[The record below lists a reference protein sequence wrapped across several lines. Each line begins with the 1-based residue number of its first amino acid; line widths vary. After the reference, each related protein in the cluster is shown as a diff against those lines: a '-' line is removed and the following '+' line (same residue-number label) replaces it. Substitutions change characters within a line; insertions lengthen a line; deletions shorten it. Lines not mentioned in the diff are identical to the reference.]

1 MLKKKE
7 NRIDFITLIAIIL
20 LSSFQFKAFAKIDT
34 LVVISTN
41 YGVIK
46 LKLYEDTPFH
56 RHNFIKLS
64 KNGFYD
70 SLLLHRVISGFMI
83 QGGDPDS
90 KRASAEQIIG
100 NGDIGYTL
108 PAEIASQH
116 FHKKGTIA
124 AARQA
129 DDVNPEKVSS
139 GCQFFIV
146 QGKKYSELDMVNVET
161 RMANQV
167 KQSLKMK
174 YLNNPAHVLLK
185 ERYLAHQQ
193 ARNNDSLNA
202 ITKLIQPFI
211 EEEFKTQKMH
221 KFTPEEKLV
230 YNKLGGA
237 PHFDGNY
244 TVFGEV
250 IEGIEVI
257 DKIAEVKVQGNNRP
271 VTNIRMKVTLEI
283 VNN

>member
-1 MLKKKE
+1 MLKKKV
-7 NRIDFITLIAIIL
+7 NSIDFITLIAIIL
-20 LSSFQFKAFAKIDT
+20 FSSFQFKAFAKGDT
-34 LVVISTN
+34 LIVISTN

-90 KRASAEQIIG
+90 KRANAEQIIG

-108 PAEIASQH
+108 PAEIANQH
-116 FHKKGTIA
+116 FHRKGVIA

-174 YLNNPAHVLLK
+174 YINNPEHALLK
-185 ERYLAHQQ
+185 ERFLAHQQ

-211 EEEFKTQKMH
+211 EEEFKKQKMH

-230 YNKLGGA
+230 YANIGGA

-257 DKIAEVKVQGNNRP
+257 DKIAEVKVQVNNRP
-271 VTNIRMKVTLEI
+271 ATNIRMKVTLEI
-283 VNN
+283 VK